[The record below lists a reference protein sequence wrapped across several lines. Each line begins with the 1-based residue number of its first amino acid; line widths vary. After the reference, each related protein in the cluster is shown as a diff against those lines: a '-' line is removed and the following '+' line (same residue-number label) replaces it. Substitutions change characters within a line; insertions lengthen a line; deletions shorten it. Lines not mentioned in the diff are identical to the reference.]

1 MQDYCLL
8 TFHQPLIPFSLIC
21 LSRNLRKS
29 FFLDNSI
36 VGWILD
42 LLSCRTQRVNGE
54 LSDLSV
60 TSTGSL
66 QGCVLSP
73 LLYIMYTNDCRSAR
87 KNCHIL
93 KFADDA
99 VILSLLNR
107 DESSHGAVVD
117 DFMNWCQDSFL
128 FINVSKTKDMSIDF
142 RHSQPSPVSSVINGQ
157 DIELVQSY
165 RYPGYHP

>member
-1 MQDYCLL
+1 MVNYLIYL
-8 TFHQPLIPFSLIC
+8 WHPLALRRDVFSL
-21 LSRNLRKS
+21 
-29 FFLDNSI
+29 
-36 VGWILD
+36 
-42 LLSCRTQRVNGE
+42 
-54 LSDLSV
+54 
-60 TSTGSL
+60 
-66 QGCVLSP
+66 
-73 LLYIMYTNDCRSAR
+73 LLYIMYTNDCRSAH

-128 FINVSKTKDMSIDF
+128 LINVSKTKDMSIDF

-165 RYPGYHP
+165 RYLGTILDNKPAFEYIQHRFNV